1 MPTGTRITK
10 GTVDRIVADGRDRIY
25 WDGDLE
31 GFGLRVRPSGH
42 KAYVVRFRAGGRT
55 HRVTLGPHGVL
66 TPEAARRRALAVLAE
81 VWNGGDPVAARDADR
96 AAGSVADLCER
107 FLEEYVE
114 IHCKPGTVREY
125 TRLLRKIVVPAIGR
139 RKAADIRR
147 RDVAALHFNLRDTRY
162 QANRTLAL
170 LSKMFNMAEIWELRP
185 DGSNPCR
192 HIRRYREESRERFLS
207 VEEFR
212 RLGKVLDD
220 VLVDG
225 SESHSAVTA
234 IRLLMLTGCRLSEIL
249 TLRWAHV
256 DLAAGEL
263 NLLDTKTGGRAV
275 PLAPA
280 AVRLLA
286 DLPRKRGNPWVIPG
300 RKRGAHLVDLQPP
313 WQRIRARAGLP
324 GVRIHGLRHSFASRA
339 LALGESLPMIG
350 KILGHTQI
358 QTTARYAH
366 LARDMVVTSV
376 SRIGDSIE
384 QDLGLGG

>member
-1 MPTGTRITK
+1 MPT
-10 GTVDRIVADGRDRIY
+10 
-25 WDGDLE
+25 
-31 GFGLRVRPSGH
+31 H
-42 KAYVVRFRAGGRT
+42 Q
-55 HRVTLGPHGVL
+55 
-66 TPEAARRRALAVLAE
+66 AAI
-81 VWNGGDPVAARDADR
+81 GKS
-96 AAGSVADLCER
+96 AGS
-107 FLEEYVE
+107 
-114 IHCKPGTVREY
+114 
-125 TRLLRKIVVPAIGR
+125 
-139 RKAADIRR
+139 
-147 RDVAALHFNLRDTRY
+147 
-162 QANRTLAL
+162 
-170 LSKMFNMAEIWELRP
+170 
-185 DGSNPCR
+185 GS
-192 HIRRYREESRERFLS
+192 LS

-249 TLRWAHV
+249 TLRWAYV
-256 DLAAGEL
+256 DSAAGEF
-263 NLLDTKTGGRAV
+263 NLLDTKTGDRAV

-324 GVRIHGLRHSFASRA
+324 GVRIHDLRHSFASRA

-350 KILGHTQI
+350 RILGHTQI

>member
-1 MPTGTRITK
+1 MPASTRIAK

-55 HRVTLGPHGVL
+55 HRVTLGPHGLL

-192 HIRRYREESRERFLS
+192 HIRRYREERRERFLS

-225 SESHSAVTA
+225 SESHVN
-234 IRLLMLTGCRLSEIL
+234 RLSIL
-249 TLRWAHV
+249 TPNRRAKLTPLSGTAEV
-256 DLAAGEL
+256 VPVALLQSPAG
-263 NLLDTKTGGRAV
+263 
-275 PLAPA
+275 
-280 AVRLLA
+280 
-286 DLPRKRGNPWVIPG
+286 W
-300 RKRGAHLVDLQPP
+300 
-313 WQRIRARAGLP
+313 
-324 GVRIHGLRHSFASRA
+324 
-339 LALGESLPMIG
+339 
-350 KILGHTQI
+350 
-358 QTTARYAH
+358 
-366 LARDMVVTSV
+366 
-376 SRIGDSIE
+376 
-384 QDLGLGG
+384 

>member
-1 MPTGTRITK
+1 MATGTRITK
-10 GTVDRIVADGRDRIY
+10 GFVDNLVADERDRIY

-31 GFGLRVRPSGH
+31 GFGLRIRPTGH
-42 KAYVVRFRAGGRT
+42 KTYVVRFRAGGRSR
-55 HRVTLGPHGVL
+55 RVTLGPHGGL
-66 TPEAARRRALAVLAE
+66 APEAARRRALTILAE
-81 VWNGGDPVAARDADR
+81 VWNGGDPAAAQDDGR
-96 AAGSVADLCER
+96 AAISVADLCER
-107 FLEEYVE
+107 FLEEYAE
-114 IHCKPGTVREY
+114 IHCKPSTVREY
-125 TRLLRKIVVPAIGR
+125 SRLLRRIVVPAMGR
-139 RKAADIRR
+139 RRAADIRR

-170 LSKMFNMAEIWELRP
+170 LSKMFNMAEVWELRP

-192 HIRRYREESRERFLS
+192 HIQRYREESRERFLS

-212 RLGKVLDD
+212 RLGKVLDE
-220 VLVDG
+220 VLADG

-234 IRLLMLTGCRLSEIL
+234 IRLLMLTGCRLSEVL

-256 DLAAGEL
+256 DLDAGEL
-263 NLLDTKTGGRAV
+263 NLPDTKTGGRTI

-280 AVRLLA
+280 AVRLLTGI
-286 DLPRKRGNPWVIPG
+286 PRKRGNPWVVPG
-300 RKRGAHLVDLQPP
+300 RFKGAHFVDLQQP
-313 WQRIRARAGLP
+313 WRRIRARADLP
-324 GVRIHGLRHSFASRA
+324 GVRLHDLRHSFASRA

-350 KILGHTQI
+350 KILGHTQL

-376 SRIGDSIE
+376 TRIGDSIE

>member
-1 MPTGTRITK
+1 M
-10 GTVDRIVADGRDRIY
+10 
-25 WDGDLE
+25 
-31 GFGLRVRPSGH
+31 
-42 KAYVVRFRAGGRT
+42 RT
-55 HRVTLGPHGVL
+55 FKQSST
-66 TPEAARRRALAVLAE
+66 RALAVLAE

-107 FLEEYVE
+107 FLAEYVE

-256 DLAAGEL
+256 DLTAGEL

-280 AVRLLA
+280 AIRLLA
-286 DLPRKRGNPWVIPG
+286 DLPRKRSNPWVIPG

-324 GVRIHGLRHSFASRA
+324 GVRIQDLRHSFASRA

>member
-25 WDGDLE
+25 RDGDLE

-96 AAGSVADLCER
+96 AAGSVADLCAR

-313 WQRIRARAGLP
+313 
-324 GVRIHGLRHSFASRA
+324 
-339 LALGESLPMIG
+339 
-350 KILGHTQI
+350 
-358 QTTARYAH
+358 
-366 LARDMVVTSV
+366 
-376 SRIGDSIE
+376 
-384 QDLGLGG
+384 